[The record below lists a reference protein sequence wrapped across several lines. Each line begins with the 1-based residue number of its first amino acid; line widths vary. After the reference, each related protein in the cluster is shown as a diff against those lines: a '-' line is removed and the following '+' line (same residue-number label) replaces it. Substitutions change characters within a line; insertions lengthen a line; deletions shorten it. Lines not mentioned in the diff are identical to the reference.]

1 VVINKKD
8 LYKFDRFL
16 SKMYNDI
23 NVIDLK
29 IIESNDLDSGIIE
42 EVDSSDDTSSLIS
55 KYIESISISG
65 IENDDLSNRM
75 HELYVEASNIE

>member
-1 VVINKKD
+1 
-8 LYKFDRFL
+8 
-16 SKMYNDI
+16 MYNDI

-55 KYIESISISG
+55 KYIESISING